1 MNTMK
6 TAIWVLIFIIV
17 GVFVVSF
24 LKSCPEIGT
33 PASSPFI

>member
-17 GVFVVSF
+17 GIFVVSW
-24 LKSCPEIGT
+24 LKSCPEIGA
-33 PASSPFI
+33 PSSNPFN